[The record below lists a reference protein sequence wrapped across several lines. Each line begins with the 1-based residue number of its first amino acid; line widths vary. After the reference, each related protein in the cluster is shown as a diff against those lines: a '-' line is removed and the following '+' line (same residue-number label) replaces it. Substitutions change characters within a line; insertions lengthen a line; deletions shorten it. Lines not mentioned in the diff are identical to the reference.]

1 MNYGYAGTREVNEA
15 LSSRFMV
22 LQMPEIESENLEK
35 LLEKEFPSL
44 RKEYRKQFTALF
56 LDIRSKCRSGELT
69 EKVLDLRGLIGALRM
84 IEGGL
89 EVYPALHMGIT
100 GKTPDPYE
108 QSLVRD
114 IISSRFSAK
123 TDPGKLFDL

>member
-1 MNYGYAGTREVNEA
+1 
-15 LSSRFMV
+15 
-22 LQMPEIESENLEK
+22 
-35 LLEKEFPSL
+35 
-44 RKEYRKQFTALF
+44 
-56 LDIRSKCRSGELT
+56 
-69 EKVLDLRGLIGALRM
+69 M